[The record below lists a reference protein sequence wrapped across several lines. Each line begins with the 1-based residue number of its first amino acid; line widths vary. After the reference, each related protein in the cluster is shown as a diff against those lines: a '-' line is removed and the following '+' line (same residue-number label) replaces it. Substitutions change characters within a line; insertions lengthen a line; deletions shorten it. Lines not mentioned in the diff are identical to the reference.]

1 MARRSKKP
9 TGAEEKSAAAERKGT
24 AGLPTG
30 APRSEGRPGG
40 WALLWP
46 TKRPTRL
53 ALLAILS
60 VAFLLRFYKLAE
72 ILPLAWDEA
81 IYLRWAEIIDH
92 QGQWFISLLDGK
104 PPLSYWVI
112 AVVRKTIGGDPLLGA
127 RGVSAGLGV
136 LSTLGLFAIG
146 RSLSGERA
154 GLATSALYSCFP
166 YAVVLD
172 RFAYTEAFVNFFGI
186 AFVLAS
192 LECFRGPST
201 WKGGLAPGLT
211 LGLGLFAKQT
221 MLLFAFVPLLAG
233 LWLGRSTFRT
243 LWPRLGVMY
252 GIGLIFFVAWQL
264 ATPNAP
270 THETH
275 DPVIH
280 NRAFFVDPGEFLRSP
295 LAAAPA
301 NIEKLS
307 AYTQDHVTSFPALL
321 GLVSLVY
328 LVWRR
333 SAGATFLALISAVPL
348 LIHVLLLVKI
358 FPSRYAFPYF
368 WPWLVIM
375 GMAAAAF
382 ADEPTWAAKKR
393 FPAPLMIGVLTALAA
408 GPFLARSLTV
418 LNNPRENLD
427 LAEVLGS
434 RSDYGTRETVDFLL
448 AEAQKGPLVL
458 LTDPIWGP
466 PADTMFAYLNK
477 RRGIRVYEAWWTQV
491 SASNPILPDKPAEV
505 LKSHYEREKAGVVDF
520 SRVDRVYYV
529 TDTFRTPRSVV
540 LARQPDARLEA
551 FFQKPGSDYAVQV
564 YRLK

>member
-1 MARRSKKP
+1 MARLSKKP
-9 TGAEEKSAAAERKGT
+9 RGAGKKSATAER
-24 AGLPTG
+24 AAPPSLPAG
-30 APRSEGRPGG
+30 APQPGDPPIG
-40 WALLWP
+40 WALFWP
-46 TKRPTRL
+46 TTRPSRYG
-53 ALLAILS
+53 LLAILGF
-60 VAFLLRFYKLAE
+60 AFLLRFYMLAE

-104 PPLSYWVI
+104 PPLSYWLL

-127 RGVSAGLGV
+127 RAVSACFGV
-136 LSTLGLFAIG
+136 LSTIGLFAIG
-146 RSLSGERA
+146 RRLSGEPA
-154 GLATSALYSCFP
+154 GLAAAALYSCFP
-166 YAVVLD
+166 YAVILD
-172 RFAYTEAFVNFFGI
+172 RLAYTEAFVNFFGI

-192 LECFRGPST
+192 LECFRGPGS
-201 WKGGLAPGLT
+201 WKCGLAPGVA
-211 LGLGLFAKQT
+211 LGLGVFTKQT
-221 MLLFAFVPLLAG
+221 VLLFAFVPLLAG
-233 LWLGRSTFRT
+233 LWLGRSTIRE
-243 LWPRLGVMY
+243 LWARLSVTY
-252 GIGLIFFVAWQL
+252 GIGLIFFVAWQW

-280 NRAFFVDPGEFLRSP
+280 NPAFFVEPGEFLRSP
-295 LAAAPA
+295 LGAAPS
-301 NIEKLS
+301 NMEKLT
-307 AYTQDHVTSFPALL
+307 AYTNDHVTTFPAVL

-328 LVWRR
+328 LLWRR
-333 SAGATFLALISAVPL
+333 SAKAVVLASISIVPL

-368 WPWLVIM
+368 WPWLAIM

-382 ADEPTWAAKKR
+382 ADQQTSAAKKR
-393 FPAPLMIGVLTALAA
+393 FPAPLMIGALTALAA
-408 GPFLARSLTV
+408 LPFLARSLAV
-418 LNNPRENLD
+418 LDDPRANLD
-427 LAEVLGS
+427 LVEVLGS

-448 AEAQKGPLVL
+448 EEARKGPLVL

-491 SASNPILPDKPAEV
+491 SASNPILPDEPADV

-529 TDTFRTPRSVV
+529 TDTFRTPPSVV
-540 LARQPDARLEA
+540 FARQPDARLA
-551 FFQKPGSDYAVQV
+551 ASFQKPGGDYAIEV